1 MGVLVS
7 VNVGRARETAHSEV
21 GVTGIDKRPVTG
33 PVSVRA
39 PGPRSEGG
47 GSGLVG
53 DTVCDLRFHGGDDQ
67 AVYAYA
73 REDLEWWSDRL
84 DRPLSNGS
92 FGENLTTSGVAVTD
106 AVIGERWRIGTAVLQ
121 VCSMRIPCRTFA
133 GWLDE
138 QGWIRTFTE
147 QARPGAYL
155 RVLVPGAIR
164 VGDEVVVVDRP
175 AHGVTAGVA
184 FRALTRQPALL
195 PELLRADDL
204 AEQERDI
211 ARNRLARV
219 ASS

>member
-1 MGVLVS
+1 MGVVVS

-39 PGPRSEGG
+39 PGPRGEG

-73 REDLEWWSDRL
+73 REDLDWWSDRL
-84 DRPLSNGS
+84 DRPLTDGS
-92 FGENLTTSGVAVTD
+92 FGENLTTSGVAVTG

-138 QGWIRTFTE
+138 HGWIRTFTE

-155 RVLVPGAIR
+155 RVLVPGEIR
-164 VGDEVVVVDRP
+164 VGDEVAVVDRP
-175 AHGVTAGVA
+175 AHGVTAGVV
-184 FRALTRQPALL
+184 FRALTREPALL

-204 AEQERDI
+204 AEEHRDS
-211 ARNRLARV
+211 ARRRLARV
-219 ASS
+219 APP